1 MTAMAKSPAASA
13 AYDVARVRADFPL
26 LSRTVYG
33 KKLIFLDS
41 AASAQKPRAVIDAV
55 ARCYENEYAN
65 VHRGVYYLSQK
76 ATDAFEA
83 VREKMRAFLNANET
97 REIVFVRNGT
107 EGMNLVAQSW
117 GASHLKAGDE
127 IVLSTFE
134 HHSNIV
140 PWQMLRDRLGV
151 VIKVVP
157 MDEAGNFLLGEYE
170 KLLSPKTKL
179 VAVTHCSNVLGTIT
193 PVREIVRLAHRAGAK
208 VLVDG
213 CQAAPRLAVDVR
225 DLDCDFYVVTGHK
238 MYGPSG
244 TGAVYAKAE
253 ILEAMPPWQGG
264 GGMIRRV
271 TFEKTEYAE
280 IPYRFEAGT
289 PHIAGTIGLGAALDY
304 VRGLGLE
311 AIERHEAA
319 LLDYATRR
327 LSEINSVRLV
337 GTAAEKSAILSFNI
351 GEVHPHDVGTVLD
364 REGVAVRVGH
374 HCAQPLMDRL
384 GLVAAVRA
392 SFGVYN
398 TMADVD
404 RLHDAV
410 LKVQRFFA

>member
-304 VRGLGLE
+304 VRVLGLE

>member
-1 MTAMAKSPAASA
+1 MAQSPVASS

-41 AASAQKPRAVIDAV
+41 AASAQKPRVVIDALV
-55 ARCYENEYAN
+55 RCYENEYAN

-83 VREKMRAFLNANET
+83 VREKMRAFLNAKET

-117 GASHLKAGDE
+117 GASHLKSGDE

-157 MDEAGNFLLGEYE
+157 MDEAGNFLLEEYE
-170 KLLSPKTKL
+170 ALLSPRTKL

-193 PVREIVRLAHRAGAK
+193 PVREIVRLAHRVGAK
-208 VLVDG
+208 VLIDG
-213 CQAAPRLAVDVR
+213 CQAAPRVAVDVR

-244 TGAVYAKAE
+244 TGAVYGKAE
-253 ILEAMPPWQGG
+253 ILESMPPWQGG

-271 TFEKTEYAE
+271 SFEKTEYAE

-289 PHIAGTIGLGAALDY
+289 PNISGMIGLGAALDY
-304 VRGLGLE
+304 VRGLGLD

-327 LSEINSVRLV
+327 LSEINDLRLV
-337 GTAAEKSAILSFNI
+337 GTANEKSAILSFNI

-384 GLVAAVRA
+384 GLVATVRA

-398 TMADVD
+398 TVADVD
-404 RLHDAV
+404 RLRDAI

>member
-193 PVREIVRLAHRAGAK
+193 PVREIARLAHRAGAK

>member
-1 MTAMAKSPAASA
+1 MTALAKSPSASV